1 MRTVLLT
8 EKIDDS
14 GPALLREK
22 GFEVIEGWTLSE
34 EQLKG
39 RAETVEA
46 ILVRTNRISS
56 EQILSM
62 PNLKIISK
70 HGVGCD
76 TIDVACARSRNITV
90 AIASDANAQSVV
102 EHTFMFMLNMAKNS
116 VYMDQVVRSDYS
128 QRTNIKAFD
137 LGARTLLVLGY
148 GRIGTR
154 VSRLASSFGMTV
166 LVCDEKFDLGV
177 SEVDGFEIIHDL
189 DEGLARSTFLTI
201 HIPLTDKSANLI
213 DKDRLLKMPKGS
225 YLVNCA
231 RGGIVDEQALTELTH
246 SGHISASAFDV
257 FSVEPITADNPL
269 LSAKNTQLSPH
280 AAAFTAESL
289 RRMSVAGDIEKEH
302 QSSLRTIRQV
312 PPWTLPPSSSQV
324 SAVWVV
330 LGPNKHT
337 SGQAVES
344 TWPSSMPMNGVLR
357 PGKGSTSYDL
367 ATPSTRSGVQHCHR
381 WLNSAC
387 EDCHP

>member
-39 RAETVEA
+39 RAEKVEA

-154 VSRLASSFGMTV
+154 VARLASAFGMTV

-189 DEGLARSTFLTI
+189 DEGLARSTFLTV

-231 RGGIVDEQALTELTH
+231 RGGIVDEQALTELTQ
-246 SGHISASAFDV
+246 SGHIAASAFDV
-257 FSVEPITADNPL
+257 FSVEPITVDNPL

-289 RRMSVAGDIEKEH
+289 HRMSYQAASNICDYFNEG
-302 QSSLRTIRQV
+302 V
-312 PPWTLPPSSSQV
+312 PK
-324 SAVWVV
+324 A
-330 LGPNKHT
+330 NI
-337 SGQAVES
+337 
-344 TWPSSMPMNGVLR
+344 
-357 PGKGSTSYDL
+357 YDL
-367 ATPSTRSGVQHCHR
+367 DAFT
-381 WLNSAC
+381 A
-387 EDCHP
+387 

>member
-8 EKIDDS
+8 EKINDS
-14 GPALLREK
+14 GPVLLREK

-34 EQLKG
+34 GQLEG
-39 RAETVEA
+39 WAEKIEA

-102 EHTFMFMLNMAKNS
+102 EHTFMFMLNMAKSS
-116 VYMDQVVRSDYS
+116 VFMDQVVRSDYS
-128 QRTNIKAFD
+128 KRKNIKAFD

-166 LVCDEKFDLGV
+166 LVCDEKFDRGL

-213 DKDRLLKMPKGS
+213 NKDRLLKMPKGS

-231 RGGIVDEQALTELTH
+231 RGGIVDEQALTKLTQ
-246 SGHISASAFDV
+246 SGHIAASAFDV

-289 RRMSVAGDIEKEH
+289 HRMSYQAASNIYDYFNEG
-302 QSSLRTIRQV
+302 V
-312 PPWTLPPSSSQV
+312 PK
-324 SAVWVV
+324 A
-330 LGPNKHT
+330 NI
-337 SGQAVES
+337 
-344 TWPSSMPMNGVLR
+344 
-357 PGKGSTSYDL
+357 YDL
-367 ATPSTRSGVQHCHR
+367 DAFTV
-381 WLNSAC
+381 
-387 EDCHP
+387 

>member
-8 EKIDDS
+8 EKINDS

-22 GFEVIEGWTLSE
+22 GFEVVEGWALSE
-34 EQLKG
+34 EQLEGLAQKI
-39 RAETVEA
+39 EA

-102 EHTFMFMLNMAKNS
+102 EHTFMFMLNMAKNA
-116 VYMDQVVRSDYS
+116 VYMEQIVRSDYS
-128 QRTNIKAFD
+128 QRRNIQAFD

-154 VSRLASSFGMTV
+154 VARLASAFGMTV
-166 LVCDEKFDLGV
+166 LVCDEKFDPDA
-177 SEVDGFEIIHDL
+177 SEIDGFEIIHDL

-201 HIPLTDKSANLI
+201 HVPLTDKSANLI
-213 DKDRLLKMPKGS
+213 NKNRLLRMPKGS

-231 RGGIVDEQALTELTH
+231 RGGIVDEQAVTELTH
-246 SGHISASAFDV
+246 SGHIAASAFDV
-257 FSVEPITADNPL
+257 FSIEPIAADNPL

-289 RRMSVAGDIEKEH
+289 HRMSYQAASNIYDYFNEG
-302 QSSLRTIRQV
+302 V
-312 PPWTLPPSSSQV
+312 PK
-324 SAVWVV
+324 A
-330 LGPNKHT
+330 NI
-337 SGQAVES
+337 
-344 TWPSSMPMNGVLR
+344 
-357 PGKGSTSYDL
+357 YDL
-367 ATPSTRSGVQHCHR
+367 DAFT
-381 WLNSAC
+381 A
-387 EDCHP
+387 

>member
-34 EQLKG
+34 EQLEG
-39 RAETVEA
+39 WAEKIEA
-46 ILVRTNRISS
+46 ILVRTDRISS

-102 EHTFMFMLNMAKNS
+102 EHTFMFMLNMAKSS
-116 VYMDQVVRSDYS
+116 VFMDQVVRSDYS
-128 QRTNIKAFD
+128 KRKNIKAFD

-166 LVCDEKFDLGV
+166 LVCDEKFDRGL

-213 DKDRLLKMPKGS
+213 NKDRLLKMPKGS

-231 RGGIVDEQALTELTH
+231 RGGIVDEQALTKLTQ
-246 SGHISASAFDV
+246 SGHIAASAFDV

-289 RRMSVAGDIEKEH
+289 HRMSYQAASNIYDYFNEG
-302 QSSLRTIRQV
+302 V
-312 PPWTLPPSSSQV
+312 PK
-324 SAVWVV
+324 A
-330 LGPNKHT
+330 NI
-337 SGQAVES
+337 
-344 TWPSSMPMNGVLR
+344 
-357 PGKGSTSYDL
+357 YDL
-367 ATPSTRSGVQHCHR
+367 DAFTV
-381 WLNSAC
+381 
-387 EDCHP
+387 